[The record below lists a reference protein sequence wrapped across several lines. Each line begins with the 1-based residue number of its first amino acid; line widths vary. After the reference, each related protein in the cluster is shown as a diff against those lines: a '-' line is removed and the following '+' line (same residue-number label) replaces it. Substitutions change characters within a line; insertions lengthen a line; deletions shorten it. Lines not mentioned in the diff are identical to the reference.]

1 MICTQPFITPLGGV
15 TLTSDG
21 EALTGLWFDDQR
33 HFPEALI
40 RSGTEKALPV
50 FDDAERWLDVYFS
63 GQIPDFT
70 PALNPQGTAFRLA
83 VWRALWDI
91 PYGHTTSYGDVA
103 RALRLSPGAARAVG
117 AAVGRN
123 PISLIIPCHRVI
135 GADGSLTGY
144 AGGLERKA
152 WLLRME
158 RQRAAHG

>member
-1 MICTQPFITPLGGV
+1 MLFIRHAASPLGGI
-15 TLTSDG
+15 TITADG
-21 EALTGLWFDDQR
+21 EALTGLWFDGQR
-33 HFPEALI
+33 HFPEALV

-83 VWRALWDI
+83 VWRALRDI
-91 PYGHTTSYGDVA
+91 PYGRTASYGEVA
-103 RALRLSPGAARAVG
+103 RALGLAPGAARAVG
-117 AAVGRN
+117 AAVGCN

-144 AGGLERKA
+144 AGGLDRKT